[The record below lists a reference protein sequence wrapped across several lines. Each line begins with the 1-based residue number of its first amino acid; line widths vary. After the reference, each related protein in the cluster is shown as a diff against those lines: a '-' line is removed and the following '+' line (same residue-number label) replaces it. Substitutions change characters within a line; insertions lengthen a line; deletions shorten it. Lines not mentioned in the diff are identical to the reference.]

1 MADTASTE
9 HHHDSINRS
18 IPTSSASSFDIPSFS
33 LLSVQQGSSNT
44 KENGLSHNSS
54 HIKSSQSLQKLLHYT
69 NGDEN
74 SLSTHHHSTMNN
86 NNEVEN
92 LSSVKRDNDETRI
105 LRELLFG
112 MQGIETPRLSTND
125 TNIDRCTRTLINRFL
140 ECGWLYEK
148 IRKIITTPT
157 TSLVTQAFAANLS
170 SELREYHRLLSVI
183 EQQVKSLFFVL
194 NKIFISFLGN
204 SSWNGI
210 IKKTSCLDVYTNST
224 FKMSCSYC

>member
-9 HHHDSINRS
+9 HHHETINRS

-33 LLSVQQGSSNT
+33 LLSVQQGSSTT

-74 SLSTHHHSTMNN
+74 TLSKTTTTNHFQSTMNN
-86 NNEVEN
+86 NEIEN
-92 LSSVKRDNDETRI
+92 VSSLKRDNDESRI

-112 MQGIETPRLSTND
+112 MQGIETPRLSAND
-125 TNIDRCTRTLINRFL
+125 TNIDRCTRTLITRFL

-148 IRKIITTPT
+148 IRKIINTPT
-157 TSLVTQAFAANLS
+157 TSLVTQAFIANLS
-170 SELREYHRLLSVI
+170 SELREYHRLISVI
-183 EQQVKSLFFVL
+183 EQQVKSLEYFFNL
-194 NKIFISFLGN
+194 NIFF
-204 SSWNGI
+204 
-210 IKKTSCLDVYTNST
+210 
-224 FKMSCSYC
+224 